1 VFVYSVCVMLN
12 WNCYYVK
19 TSMYFIVYV
28 CLNATTFSAQQTL
41 DVFVIY
47 DYDNMLNIV
56 DIR

>member
-1 VFVYSVCVMLN
+1 MLKRPCTSCVL
-12 WNCYYVK
+12 
-19 TSMYFIVYV
+19 VYV

-47 DYDNMLNIV
+47 DNDNMLNIV